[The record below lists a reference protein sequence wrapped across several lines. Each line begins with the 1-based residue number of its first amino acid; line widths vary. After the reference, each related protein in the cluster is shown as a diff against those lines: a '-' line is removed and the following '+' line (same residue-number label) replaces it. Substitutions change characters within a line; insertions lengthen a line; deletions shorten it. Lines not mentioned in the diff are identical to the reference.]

1 MSISIPNVVVKRL
14 KSATPRYRDI
24 LKKKIEE
31 DLNEADTVTIITD
44 MLEKVFGFDKI
55 EDIRKEFRI
64 QGNYKCDIA
73 VMLKK
78 KVAYLIEVKSIGSTL
93 SNKHI
98 KQAVTYASREGID
111 NVVLTNGILWQ
122 VYRVTLQDKV
132 QNELMFEIDFLNLNL
147 KSKEDLE
154 RLFLLCNRGV
164 QRSAIDGFYE
174 HSQVFNKYTLGRLLL
189 TDPVLNVVRREMRK
203 LKDGMRQISLDQIQ
217 EKLEQEVI
225 KRDLL
230 GEDGEDAKKLIAKAS
245 RKQKKVSARKTAESA
260 DENTDGSTLA
270 DETDIDTQQQD
281 GG

>member
-132 QNELMFEIDFLNLNL
+132 QNEMMFEIDFLNLNL

-189 TDPVLNVVRREMRK
+189 TDPVLNVVRREMRR

-245 RKQKKVSARKTAESA
+245 RKQKKASSRKTAESA
-260 DENTDGSTLA
+260 DENIDGSTLA
-270 DETDIDTQQQD
+270 DEADIDTQQQD